1 MPAATEL
8 ARLQRD
14 VEALIAAV
22 ELDLK
27 VAAKSP
33 MPPRQRMAMRSA
45 IEDCIKDLDELRNR
59 LAE

>member
-8 ARLQRD
+8 SRLQRD
-14 VEALIAAV
+14 VAALVAAI

-27 VAAKSP
+27 VAAKTP
-33 MPPRQRMAMRSA
+33 MPPRQRMALRSA
-45 IEDCIKDLDELRNR
+45 IEDCIKELDELRNR